1 MNKGKGL
8 ASGVHLFKGIHKKP
22 RKKCSIVNEISDS
35 LKNISDVIIESI
47 SVSTRTPF
55 ASIAVAEVK
64 VVMDMALSLLR
75 VQSSDRLH
83 IFSSFFFMGN
93 QEARNMFVAHSHQ
106 KEFQLKWLEI

>member
-22 RKKCSIVNEISDS
+22 RKKCSIVNEMSDS
-35 LKNISDVIIESI
+35 LKNISNVIIESI

-55 ASIAVAEVK
+55 ASTAVAKVK
-64 VVMDMALSLLR
+64 VVMDMTLSLLG
-75 VQSSDRLH
+75 VQSNDRLH